1 MGDSDQQAAYA
12 ITDKERFLF
21 DLNGFVV
28 RPGILEA
35 DEIAAIR
42 DQIYRLRYDR
52 DSLPATERAILG
64 GSSSVLINHPAVL
77 GIVKSV
83 INSEVRIEHSYSVWR
98 ERGESHEAP
107 FHRGGPK
114 SIQADPIFG
123 YRCDNGRIYAG
134 MVRVV
139 IELTDIDETNG
150 GGTWFIPGSHKANCE
165 IPSDFLEPDQ
175 ATRMPYARSYS
186 CPAGS
191 AVFFTENVSHAGPTW
206 ERHEPR
212 VAVLSAYSHLATHW
226 HKLNIPPAVIA
237 ALPREKQ
244 AYFRDTWSH
253 DFSERPVIENSYER
267 FVADGSDS

>member
-150 GGTWFIPGSHKANCE
+150 GGTWFIPGSHRGKIAE
-165 IPSDFLEPDQ
+165 H
-175 ATRMPYARSYS
+175 Y
-186 CPAGS
+186 
-191 AVFFTENVSHAGPTW
+191 NVSHRSEMNSALETKVDPSQSISVSLEPGDVTFHHCRMLHHTGGNYTDTPRRGLITHFWAG
-206 ERHEPR
+206 
-212 VAVLSAYSHLATHW
+212 
-226 HKLNIPPAVIA
+226 
-237 ALPREKQ
+237 
-244 AYFRDTWSH
+244 D
-253 DFSERPVIENSYER
+253 
-267 FVADGSDS
+267 

>member
-1 MGDSDQQAAYA
+1 MADRDQQAAYA
-12 ITDKERFLF
+12 ITDEERFLF

-52 DSLPATERAILG
+52 DSLPSAERAILG
-64 GSSSVLINHPAVL
+64 GSSSVLIDHPAVL

-83 INSEVRIEHSYSVWR
+83 INSQVRIEHSYSVWR
-98 ERGESHEAP
+98 ERGESYEAP

-165 IPSDFLEPDQ
+165 IPVDFLEPNHAD
-175 ATRMPYARSYS
+175 RMPGA
-186 CPAGS
+186 
-191 AVFFTENVSHAGPTW
+191 
-206 ERHEPR
+206 
-212 VAVLSAYSHLATHW
+212 
-226 HKLNIPPAVIA
+226 IA
-237 ALPREKQ
+237 ALRAVQ
-244 AYFRDTWSH
+244 YFSQKTFAMPGPFGSATTHASR
-253 DFSERPVIENSYER
+253 SYQLIHIWLLTGTSSTSR
-267 FVADGSDS
+267 QPS